1 MPKLRCSYNL
11 SSLPLLYFLYAF
23 LYMITCFIQQ
33 IYTNHWMNSSNIPR
47 SDVPSN
53 PAYGFQLAPLW
64 PKTHVCVCAYMYI
77 FVIFQCKMSE
87 MWKWCW
93 RPVFLQD
100 DAEGTHC
107 LPMCEQVLCDLLGTR
122 PPAEEEKGSWSTL
135 FPELH
140 FDFASG
146 QTFFGWKMNQRISS
160 VDNCGSMWL
169 EKTCIIPMRPMII
182 SHFW

>member
-1 MPKLRCSYNL
+1 MLFFIWSHASSSRYTPITEWTVQIFQGMM
-11 SSLPLLYFLYAF
+11 SLP
-23 LYMITCFIQQ
+23 IQP
-33 IYTNHWMNSSNIPR
+33 MDSSWHLCGLR
-47 SDVPSN
+47 HM
-53 PAYGFQLAPLW
+53 Y
-64 PKTHVCVCAYMYI
+64 VCAHTCI
-77 FVIFQCKMSE
+77 FLSFFQCKMSE

-140 FDFASG
+140 LDFASG
-146 QTFFGWKMNQRISS
+146 QTFFSWKMNQRISS

-169 EKTCIIPMRPMII
+169 EKTYIIPMRPMII